1 MTSPTTLYWRG
12 LWHIIGL
19 VLIAIVWYLS
29 LTSAPIRVD
38 VPQFDKVMHA
48 LAYFIQMT
56 WYSQLYQSHKQKF
69 LIAGLFISMGILIEY
84 IQSFHPMRYLDIA
97 DMLANTTG
105 VGLAYALSYTPLGRS
120 LVWFDQKLSRRLSSK
135 KLI

>member
-1 MTSPTTLYWRG
+1 MTSSATLHWRG

-19 VLIAIVWYLS
+19 ILIAIVWYLS

-48 LAYFIQMT
+48 LAYFVQMA
-56 WYSQLYQSHKQKF
+56 WYVQLYRSHKQKL
-69 LIAGLFISMGILIEY
+69 LIAGLFIGMGILIEY

-97 DMLANTTG
+97 DMLANAAG
-105 VGLAYALSYTPLGRS
+105 ISLAYVLSYTPFGRS
-120 LVWFDQKLSRRLSSK
+120 LAWFDQKLSGRLSGK